1 MPMSEQIRIPRVADA
16 VAGHIEQ
23 MILQGVLRPGEKLA
37 PERDLAEKLGVSRPS
52 LRDGL
57 VRLEERGLIR
67 TSRDG
72 ARVARFLEP
81 LSAPLFELFAD
92 KPRVSADYF
101 EYRRMIEIEAS
112 RLAALRATDVD
123 RELIRSIVAR
133 MKTAHELDDPTQE
146 SDVDAELHLAIYEA
160 AHNVVMLHVMRV
172 LSEMLRNNIFYN
184 RDQLYQRDGARDQLL
199 AQHLAIAEAILA
211 GNAAGAAQA
220 AENHIRFTVGTVEEI
235 RRDAERLADSLR
247 RLDRADILA
256 APSKAAAE

>member
-1 MPMSEQIRIPRVADA
+1 MSDTIKLPRVADV

-37 PERDLAEKLGVSRPS
+37 SERDLAEKLGVSRPS

-57 VRLEERGLIR
+57 LRLEERGLIR
-67 TSRDG
+67 TSREG

-101 EYRRMIEIEAS
+101 EYRRMIEVEAS

-123 RELIRSIVAR
+123 RELIGSIIAR
-133 MKTAHELDDPTQE
+133 MKAAHELDDPTE
-146 SDVDAELHLAIYEA
+146 ETDVDAELHLAVYEA

-184 RDQLYQRDGARDQLL
+184 RDQLYQREGAREKLL
-199 AQHLAIAEAILA
+199 AQHLAIAEAVVA
-211 GNAAGAAQA
+211 GDAAGAARA
-220 AENHIRFTVGTVEEI
+220 AETHIRFTVETVEEI

-256 APSKAAAE
+256 PSSRDAAE